1 MEKNNL
7 NKNWIEWFI
16 GFCDADANF
25 QVFPKVRKSERGV
38 YYNIGYG
45 FHISLSNKDL
55 DLLIDIQNK
64 LKRGKIYEY
73 PEKEEARLAITKL
86 EELKWL
92 IENIFEKA
100 PLLTYHQKERYL
112 RLKHGVLTKFNRVE
126 SLEEYNNFIKKSFN
140 FSSFLINKDTTPADM
155 LKSLYKDTNS
165 ETAFDNWIL
174 GFINGEGYFYARTV
188 YPHRAPNL
196 QARGYSLKG
205 ETTKRLEF
213 SIEHTD
219 RWALELIKY
228 RLSISSNVVNR
239 AKRLIGSGGHRKDTY
254 ILYISS
260 KENISS
266 LIKLCS
272 NSLFNKL
279 EGNKLKQF
287 SDWMSLGFR
296 SV

>member
-45 FHISLSNKDL
+45 FHISLSDKDL

-64 LKRGKIYEY
+64 LKIGKIYEY

-86 EELKWL
+86 ADLKWL
-92 IENIFEKA
+92 IKNIFEKA
-100 PLLTYHQKERYL
+100 PILTTHQRERYL
-112 RLKHGVLTKFNRVE
+112 RFKHGVINKFNRVE

-140 FSSFLINKDTTPADM
+140 FSCFIINKETTPAEM

-188 YPHRAPNL
+188 SRSQASNL
-196 QARGYSLKG
+196 QDRGKTLKG
-205 ETTKRLEF
+205 GATKRLEF

-239 AKRLIGSGGHRKDTY
+239 AKRLIGSGGYRKDTY

-272 NSLFNKL
+272 NSLLNKL

-287 SDWMSLGFR
+287 SDWMLLGNR
-296 SV
+296 SI